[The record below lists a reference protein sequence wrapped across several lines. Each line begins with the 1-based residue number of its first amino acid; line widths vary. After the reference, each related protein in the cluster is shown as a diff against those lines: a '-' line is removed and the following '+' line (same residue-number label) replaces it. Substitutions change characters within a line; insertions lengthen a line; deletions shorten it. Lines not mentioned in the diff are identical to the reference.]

1 MVSAISGPVGIAAGI
16 VAAAASVAMG
26 IANVKKILA
35 VKTDGSGGGSADA
48 GSSGPSAA
56 TAVMG
61 ASQGMQST
69 QTSIGNGIVSRDTVT
84 GGNEVPQTNTVL
96 VIDDVQAKQ
105 KDATVK
111 EKVSTL

>member
-1 MVSAISGPVGIAAGI
+1 
-16 VAAAASVAMG
+16 MG

-35 VKTDGSGGGSADA
+35 VKTDGSGGGGADA
-48 GSSGPSAA
+48 GGSGPSAA
-56 TAVMG
+56 TAVIG

-84 GGNEVPQTNTVL
+84 GGGESPQTNTVL
-96 VIDDVQAKQ
+96 VVDDVTAKQ
-105 KDATVK
+105 NDSAIK